1 MEYIKLRNDV
11 VIPSV
16 GFGTWQVNDGD
27 EAYNSV
33 LCALQNGYTHI
44 DTAAAYGNEES
55 VGKAIKD
62 SGIARDKLFITTKL
76 WNDVRG
82 YEDTIN
88 AFNESLNKLGLD
100 YIDLYLI
107 HWPNPVKYRA
117 NYIEMNRESYRAM
130 EDLYKQGKIRAIG
143 VSNFLV
149 HHLDELLETATIVP
163 HVNQIRLFPGLRQD
177 EVISYCKEKGIA
189 IEAYSPFGTGKIF
202 EVKELQELASKYNK
216 SIAQICVR
224 YSLDKGYIPL
234 PKSVTP
240 SRIKSNIEVF
250 DFKLDKED
258 IKLLDNLPNYVSP
271 LKDIDNINY

>member
-11 VIPSV
+11 VIPFV

-88 AFNESLNKLGLD
+88 AFNESLNKLCLD

>member
-1 MEYIKLRNDV
+1 MNKITLRNGV
-11 VIPSV
+11 TIPCV

-33 LCALQNGYTHI
+33 LHALRSGYTHI

-55 VGKAIKD
+55 VGRAIKD
-62 SGIARDKLFITTKL
+62 SGIPREKLFITTKL
-76 WNDVRG
+76 WNDIRG
-82 YEDTIN
+82 YEETIE
-88 AFNESLNKLGLD
+88 AFNESLKKLGLD

-107 HWPNPVKYRA
+107 HWPNPVKYRE
-117 NYIEMNRESYRAM
+117 NYIEMNRVSYKAM

-149 HHLDELLETATIVP
+149 HHLEELMEACEIIP
-163 HVNQIRLFPGLRQD
+163 MVNQIRLFPGLRQD
-177 EVISYCKEKGIA
+177 EVIEYCKKYDIK

-202 EVKELQELASKYNK
+202 DVEELKILANKYNK
-216 SIAQICVR
+216 SVAQICLR
-224 YSLDKGYIPL
+224 YSLEKGYIPL

-240 SRIKSNIEVF
+240 SRIESNIDIF
-250 DFKLDKED
+250 DFSLDKED
-258 IKLLDNLPNYVSP
+258 LKLLDNLPNYVSP

>member
-1 MEYIKLRNDV
+1 MNKITLRNGV
-11 VIPSV
+11 TIPCV
-16 GFGTWQVNDGD
+16 GFGTWQVNDGE

-33 LCALQNGYTHI
+33 LHALRSGYTHI

-55 VGKAIKD
+55 VGRAIKD
-62 SGIARDKLFITTKL
+62 SGIPREKLFITTKL

-82 YEDTIN
+82 YEETIE
-88 AFNESLNKLGLD
+88 AFNESLKKLGLD

-107 HWPNPVKYRA
+107 HWPNPVKYRE
-117 NYIEMNRESYRAM
+117 NYIEMNRVSYKAM

-149 HHLDELLETATIVP
+149 HHLEELMEACEIIP
-163 HVNQIRLFPGLRQD
+163 MVNQIRLFPGLRQD
-177 EVISYCKEKGIA
+177 EVIEYCKKYDIK

-202 EVKELQELASKYNK
+202 DVEELKTLANKYNK
-216 SIAQICVR
+216 SVAQICLR
-224 YSLDKGYIPL
+224 YSLEKGYIPL

-240 SRIKSNIEVF
+240 SRIESNIDIF
-250 DFKLDKED
+250 DFSLDKED
-258 IKLLDNLPNYVSP
+258 LKLLDNLPNYVSP

>member
-62 SGIARDKLFITTKL
+62 SGIARDKFFITTKL

-82 YEDTIN
+82 YEDTIK

-130 EDLYKQGKIRAIG
+130 EELYKQGKIRAIG

>member
-1 MEYIKLRNDV
+1 MEYIQLRNDV

>member
-1 MEYIKLRNDV
+1 MYNIKLRNDV
-11 VIPSV
+11 EIPTL
-16 GFGTWQVNDGD
+16 GFGTWQVSDGD

-33 LCALQNGYTHI
+33 LHALRSGYTHI

-62 SGIARDKLFITTKL
+62 SKIEREKLFVTTKL

-82 YEDTIN
+82 YDETIN
-88 AFNESLNKLGLD
+88 AFNESLEKLGLD

-107 HWPNPVKYRA
+107 HWPNPVKYRN

-130 EDLYKQGKIRAIG
+130 EDLYKQGKIKAIG

-149 HHLDELLETATIVP
+149 HHLEELMETCSIIP
-163 HVNQIRLFPGLRQD
+163 MVNQIRLFPGLRQD
-177 EVISYCKEKGIA
+177 EVIEYCNKYDIK

-202 EVKELQELASKYNK
+202 EVEELKVLANKYQK
-216 SIAQICVR
+216 SIAQICLR
-224 YSLDKGYIPL
+224 YSLEKGYIPL

-240 SRIKSNIEVF
+240 SRIESNIDVF

-258 IKLLDNLPNYVSP
+258 IELLDNLPNYVSP

>member
-1 MEYIKLRNDV
+1 MNKITLRNGV
-11 VIPSV
+11 TIPCV

-33 LCALQNGYTHI
+33 LHALRSGYTHI

-55 VGKAIKD
+55 VGRAIKD
-62 SGIARDKLFITTKL
+62 SGIPRENLFITTKL
-76 WNDVRG
+76 WNDKRG
-82 YEDTIN
+82 YEETIE
-88 AFNESLNKLGLD
+88 AFNESLKKLGLD

-107 HWPNPVKYRA
+107 HWPNPVKYRE
-117 NYIEMNRESYRAM
+117 NYIEMNRVSYKAM

-149 HHLDELLETATIVP
+149 HHLEELMEACEIIP
-163 HVNQIRLFPGLRQD
+163 MVNQIRLFPGLRQD
-177 EVISYCKEKGIA
+177 EVIEYCKKYNIK

-202 EVKELQELASKYNK
+202 DVEELKVLANKYNK
-216 SIAQICVR
+216 SIAQICLR
-224 YSLDKGYIPL
+224 YSLEKGYIPL

-240 SRIKSNIEVF
+240 SRIESNINIF
-250 DFKLDKED
+250 DFSLDKED
-258 IKLLDNLPNYVSP
+258 LKLLDNLPNYVSP

>member
-1 MEYIKLRNDV
+1 MYKITLRNGV
-11 VIPSV
+11 EIPCL

-33 LCALQNGYTHI
+33 LHALKRGYTHI
-44 DTAAAYGNEES
+44 DTASAYGNEES
-55 VGKAIKD
+55 VGRAIKD
-62 SGIARDKLFITTKL
+62 SGIPREKLFITTKL

-82 YEDTIN
+82 YNETID
-88 AFNESLNKLGLD
+88 AVNESLRKLGLD

-107 HWPNPVKYRA
+107 HWPNPVKYRD
-117 NYIEMNRESYRAM
+117 NYIEMNRISYKAM

-149 HHLDELLETATIVP
+149 HHLEELMETCEIIP
-163 HVNQIRLFPGLRQD
+163 MVNQIRLFPGLRQD
-177 EVISYCKEKGIA
+177 EVIEYCKKHNIR

-202 EVKELQELASKYNK
+202 DVEELKTLTNKYNK
-216 SIAQICVR
+216 SVAQICLR
-224 YSLDKGYIPL
+224 YSLEKGYIPL

-240 SRIKSNIEVF
+240 SRIESNIDVF
-250 DFKLDKED
+250 DFALDKED
-258 IKLLDNLPNYVSP
+258 IELLDNLPNYVSP

>member
-1 MEYIKLRNDV
+1 
-11 VIPSV
+11 
-16 GFGTWQVNDGD
+16 
-27 EAYNSV
+27 
-33 LCALQNGYTHI
+33 
-44 DTAAAYGNEES
+44 
-55 VGKAIKD
+55 
-62 SGIARDKLFITTKL
+62 
-76 WNDVRG
+76 
-82 YEDTIN
+82 
-88 AFNESLNKLGLD
+88 
-100 YIDLYLI
+100 
-107 HWPNPVKYRA
+107 
-117 NYIEMNRESYRAM
+117 MNRESYRAM

>member
-177 EVISYCKEKGIA
+177 EVISYCMEKGIA

>member
-177 EVISYCKEKGIA
+177 EVIAYCKEKGIA

-202 EVKELQELASKYNK
+202 EVKELQELANKYNK

>member
-62 SGIARDKLFITTKL
+62 SGIERDKLFITTKL

-100 YIDLYLI
+100 YVDLYLI

>member
-107 HWPNPVKYRA
+107 HWPNPVKYRS

>member
-100 YIDLYLI
+100 YVDLYLI

>member
-1 MEYIKLRNDV
+1 MYKITLRNGV
-11 VIPSV
+11 EIPCL

-33 LCALQNGYTHI
+33 LHALKSGYTHI
-44 DTAAAYGNEES
+44 DTASAYGNEES
-55 VGKAIKD
+55 VGRAIKD
-62 SGIARDKLFITTKL
+62 SGIPREKLFITTKL

-82 YEDTIN
+82 YDETIE
-88 AFNESLNKLGLD
+88 AVNESLRKLGLD

-107 HWPNPVKYRA
+107 HWPNPVKYRD
-117 NYIEMNRESYRAM
+117 NYIEMNRISYKAM

-149 HHLDELLETATIVP
+149 HHLEELMETCEIIP
-163 HVNQIRLFPGLRQD
+163 MVNQIRLFPGLRQD
-177 EVISYCKEKGIA
+177 EVIEYCKKHNIR

-202 EVKELQELASKYNK
+202 DVEELKTLTNKYNK
-216 SIAQICVR
+216 SVAQICLR
-224 YSLDKGYIPL
+224 YSLEKGYIPL

-240 SRIKSNIEVF
+240 SRIESNIDVF
-250 DFKLDKED
+250 DFSLDKED
-258 IKLLDNLPNYVSP
+258 IELLDNLPNYVSP